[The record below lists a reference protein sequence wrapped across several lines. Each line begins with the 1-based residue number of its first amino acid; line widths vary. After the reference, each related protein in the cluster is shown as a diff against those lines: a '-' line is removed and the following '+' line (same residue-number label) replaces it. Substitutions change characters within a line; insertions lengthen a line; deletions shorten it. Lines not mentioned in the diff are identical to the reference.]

1 MFDTLQGRRR
11 SEPRL
16 VLNTAPGVRM
26 EGLLWLLWLPWLL
39 WLLWPTSPSAM
50 ENIQINL
57 SNIAKVKTEVALG
70 YFLQTIAASARLVS
84 AVS

>member
-1 MFDTLQGRRR
+1 MPVPEMFDTLQGRRR

-26 EGLLWLLWLPWLL
+26 EGLPWLLWLL

-57 SNIAKVKTEVALG
+57 SNIAKVKTEVVLG
-70 YFLQTIAASARLVS
+70 YFLQTIGV
-84 AVS
+84 